1 MEFLPSTTT
10 MVVWLLRIYTTLS
23 EVIVSTKDVSV
34 KILTGV
40 LTAFDKHEY
49 YFMQGYVVP
58 YLRTSVNEYASSS
71 AKVEWIYT
79 VEDKQFTA
87 YGQQGL
93 PVGASLPIL
102 SLEIVRDDSV
112 AYDLT
117 DFVETMVV
125 IRSDD
130 AAPSFPSISQIVQAW
145 VLHSKIVFDVRIEFA
160 ARVITTN
167 GDTVVLELDDGRDL
181 GRVVEEEAAAE
192 AEESSD
198 GSGDQEQAS
207 PNVQEVRKMAQ
218 EAMAAADNAIGRMR
232 EASAAVEDAIRG

>member
-1 MEFLPSTTT
+1 M
-10 MVVWLLRIYTTLS
+10 S
-23 EVIVSTKDVSV
+23 EVIVATKDVSV
-34 KILTGV
+34 KILNGV
-40 LTAFDKHEY
+40 LNAFDKHEY

-58 YLRTSVNEYASSS
+58 YPRTSVNEYASSS

-79 VEDKQFTA
+79 VEDNQFTIH
-87 YGQQGL
+87 GLQDL

-112 AYDLT
+112 AHDLT

-125 IRSDD
+125 IRSTDV
-130 AAPSFPSISQIVQAW
+130 PFFPSISQIVQAW

-160 ARVITTN
+160 ARLITTN

-181 GRVVEEEAAAE
+181 GLVIDEFEKEATVATAANEEP
-192 AEESSD
+192 
-198 GSGDQEQAS
+198 S
-207 PNVQEVRKMAQ
+207 PRPQPTIQEVRQMAQ

-232 EASAAVEDAIRG
+232 EANAAVEDAIRG